1 MSDAFKSIMAKK
13 IDEEGQVEENAV
25 LVKYKKKERVIEEQK
40 VKEDA
45 ETKKRQA
52 KERQRL
58 MGRRMPTKDDNEHER
73 EL

>member
-45 ETKKRQA
+45 EIKKRQA

-58 MGRRMPTKDDNEHER
+58 MGRRLPTKDDNEHER